1 MLQVGQKAPPFQL
14 PDADMYMVDSS
25 DYLDKKNLVL
35 YFYPKDDTT
44 GCTIEAVELSDLM
57 EDFDKLDTLVFGIS
71 RDNCASHASFRDKHG
86 LTVRLLA
93 DPEGE
98 ACEAFGVWQEKEA
111 HGQKRMGIVRSTF
124 IIDKSGVVR
133 EALYDVKPKGHAGQ
147 VLQLVKSL

>member
-57 EDFDKLDTLVFGIS
+57 DDFEKLDTLVFGIS
-71 RDNCASHASFRDKHG
+71 RDNCLFSRQARADGALAGGPRGGG
-86 LTVRLLA
+86 L
-93 DPEGE
+93 
-98 ACEAFGVWQEKEA
+98 
-111 HGQKRMGIVRSTF
+111 
-124 IIDKSGVVR
+124 
-133 EALYDVKPKGHAGQ
+133 
-147 VLQLVKSL
+147 